1 MSFLGKLT
9 NPRNIRDF
17 WKIAKV
23 SSELDKHM
31 KKRCGYCDEMEM
43 GFGDEVPVIDFIKHL
58 KEKHP
63 DKVTPDQ
70 LKQFEKLVGDRNAL
84 SKM

>member
-1 MSFLGKLT
+1 MGIMSKLLT
-9 NPRNIRDF
+9 NPRNLRDF
-17 WKIAKV
+17 WKIAKI

-43 GFGDEVPVIDFIKHL
+43 GFGDDVQVTEFVKHL

-63 DKVTPDQ
+63 EVVAADQ
-70 LKQFEKLVGDRNAL
+70 MARFEKLVG
-84 SKM
+84 KE